1 MAIDSTVVCAH
12 AHATG
17 ARQHRPKNIDPQR
30 LAPAVLGAPAH
41 LGGWGG

>member
-1 MAIDSTVVCAH
+1 MASDSTVVRAP

-17 ARQHRPKNIDPQR
+17 ARHHRPKDIDPQR
-30 LAPAVLGAPAH
+30 LALAVLGAPAH